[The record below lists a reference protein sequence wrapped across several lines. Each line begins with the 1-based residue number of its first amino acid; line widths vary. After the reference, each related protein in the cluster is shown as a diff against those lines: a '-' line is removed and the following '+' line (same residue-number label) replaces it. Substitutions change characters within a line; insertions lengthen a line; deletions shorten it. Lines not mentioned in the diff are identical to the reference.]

1 MGGIAT
7 AQDVIEFLSC
17 GARDVALGTVLFSDP
32 DAPNRIRRDLAVV
45 QVDDETLAAK
55 LAEFGA
61 HAVA

>member
-32 DAPNRIRRDLAVV
+32 DAATRIRDELAVV
-45 QVDDETLAAK
+45 QVDDAALAAK
-55 LAEFGA
+55 LADFGA